1 MLRVFFVEDE
11 SKATPSLREELVR
24 TGYNVVGSA
33 SSSEEALREI
43 ERIRPDLVMIDVALD
58 GGLKGVAVAEAIKD
72 QFGISVLFL
81 LSDADREQIQQAD
94 ITLPFSYILR
104 PSLESEASSA
114 AEGGQS
120 HREREVPESERR
132 YREQFEN
139 AIKTQ
144 MLLAERERVATFA
157 ANVGVALTRG
167 TSLKARL
174 EKCAEAMIR
183 DLGAGIVSIWTATP
197 EGTLAIQAALGA
209 QEKIPTPRTDI
220 PIGQYRIGAIAR
232 DEVPML
238 LNLVTAA
245 PADQDRQWAREAG
258 MVAFA
263 GYPLLCNQR
272 LMGVMALFTEKPL
285 TRATLVAMASVADGI
300 ALAIDRVRT
309 DEALRESEERYRD
322 LVENSEDLIYTHTPD
337 GTILSVNQ
345 AMTRKI
351 GASDPKEIAG
361 RSVLDFIVPRHRD
374 QYRSY
379 LDTIRTQGQAKGLW
393 NARMLNGDERVF
405 EYAVTLRKDG
415 TSLPIVRG
423 RAIDV
428 TERVAA
434 ERALRESEKR
444 FRILVENSLGFICTH
459 DLQGVILAVNPA
471 TAGALGYTQEEMV
484 GKNLTDLVAQG
495 YAHRIADYLKRI
507 ATEGVV
513 SGQMVTLTRDGAE
526 RIWEYRNCLYE
537 ESKEKR
543 YVIGYAQD
551 MTERKRIEQ
560 AKEEIVSI
568 VAHELRS
575 PITSIRGSLEY
586 LTKRMPEPLPVQA
599 QKLIGMAFRGT
610 ERLVRLINDLLDID
624 KIESGKM
631 VFDMKAQEITP
642 LVQQSIESMQPYADQ
657 YKATLVMTQS
667 LPQAKVSLDA
677 DRFIQVMTNLLSN
690 ASKFT
695 PPGKSVEVALTSHDD
710 SVRVS
715 VRDHGPGIPEQ
726 FRGDVFKKFSQ
737 ADMQKGGS
745 GLGLNISKVIVEK
758 LGGSI
763 SFETSASGTTFSVD
777 LPKASSGHG
786 DTETQR

>member
-11 SKATPSLREELVR
+11 SKATPGLAEGLTRS
-24 TGYNVVGSA
+24 GYNVVGSA
-33 SSSEEALREI
+33 STTDNALQEI
-43 ERIRPDLVMIDVALD
+43 ERTRPDLVLIDVALD
-58 GGLKGVAVAEAIKD
+58 GGLKGVAAAEAIQD
-72 QFGISVLFL
+72 RFGISVLFL
-81 LSDADREQIQQAD
+81 LSDADREKLQSAN

-104 PSLESEASSA
+104 PSLDSDPQIGEQEAPRTEKEKEA
-114 AEGGQS
+114 QD
-120 HREREVPESERR
+120 SERR

-167 TSLKARL
+167 TTLQSRL

-183 DLGAGIVSIWTATP
+183 DLGAGIVSIWTSRPDGMLT
-197 EGTLAIQAALGA
+197 IQAALGA
-209 QEKIPTPRTDI
+209 QDKIPTPRTDI
-220 PIGQYRIGAIAR
+220 PIGQFRIGTIAR
-232 DEVPML
+232 DEAPML

-245 PADQDRQWAREAG
+245 PGDHDRHWARDAG

-263 GYPLLCNQR
+263 GYPLICNQR

-322 LVENSEDLIYTHTPD
+322 LVENSEDLIFTHTPD

-345 AMTRKI
+345 AMLRKI
-351 GASDPKEIAG
+351 GAADLKEVVG
-361 RSVLDFIVPRHRD
+361 RSVLDFITPRHRD
-374 QYRSY
+374 GFRAY
-379 LDTIRTQGQAKGLW
+379 LDEVRNNEQAKGLW
-393 NARMLNGDERVF
+393 HARMLNGDERVF
-405 EYAVTLRKDG
+405 EYVATLRKEG
-415 TSLPIVRG
+415 LSMPIVRG
-423 RAIDV
+423 RGIDV

-459 DLQGVILAVNPA
+459 DLDGTILAANPA
-471 TAGALGYTQEEMV
+471 SAAALGYTQEEMS
-484 GKNLTDLVAQG
+484 GKNLTDLVAPA
-495 YAHRIADYLKRI
+495 YAPRIADYLKRI

-513 SGQMVTLTRDGAE
+513 SGQMVTRTRDGAE
-526 RIWEYRNCLYE
+526 RFWEYRNCLYVE
-537 ESKEKR
+537 KRDKR
-543 YVIGYAQD
+543 YVIAYAQD
-551 MTERKRIEQ
+551 MTERKKIEQ
-560 AKEEIVSI
+560 AKDEIVSI

-586 LTKRMPEPLPVQA
+586 LSKRMPEPLPDQA

-631 VFDMKAQEITP
+631 VFDLKAQDITP
-642 LVQQSIESMQPYADQ
+642 LLQQSIETMQGYADQ
-657 YKATLVMTQS
+657 Y
-667 LPQAKVSLDA
+667 QAKLVLTPPSHAVTATLDA
-677 DRFIQVMTNLLSN
+677 DRFIQVMANLLSN

-695 PPGKSVEVALTSHDD
+695 PAGESVEVTLTPGAGTA
-710 SVRVS
+710 RIS
-715 VRDHGPGIPEQ
+715 VRDHGPGIPDK
-726 FRGDVFKKFSQ
+726 FRDDVFKKFSQ

-758 LGGSI
+758 LGGAI
-763 SFETSASGTTFSVD
+763 SFETGSSGTTFHID
-777 LPKASSGHG
+777 LP
-786 DTETQR
+786 TVN

>member
-11 SKATPSLREELVR
+11 SKATPGLREGLTR

-43 ERIRPDLVMIDVALD
+43 ERTRPDLVLIDVALD
-58 GGLKGVAVAEAIKD
+58 GGLKGVAAAEVIQD
-72 QFGISVLFL
+72 RFGISVLFL
-81 LSDADREQIQQAD
+81 LSDADRERLQHAN

-104 PSLESEASSA
+104 PSLEPETPSA
-114 AEGGQS
+114 AEDGQPVD
-120 HREREVPESERR
+120 REKDIPESERR

-139 AIKTQ
+139 AIRTQ

-157 ANVGVALTRG
+157 ANVGVALTHGTTLRG
-167 TSLKARL
+167 RL

-197 EGTLAIQAALGA
+197 EGTLTIQAALGS
-209 QEKIPTPRTDI
+209 QEKIPSPRTDI

-232 DEVPML
+232 DETPML

-245 PADQDRQWAREAG
+245 PGDQDRQWARDAG

-351 GASDPKEIAG
+351 GASDPKDLAG
-361 RSVLDFIVPRHRD
+361 RSVLDYIVPRHRD
-374 QYRSY
+374 EYRLY
-379 LDTIRTQGQAKGLW
+379 LDEVRKQGQAKGLW
-393 NARMLNGDERVF
+393 HARMLNGEERVF
-405 EYAVTLRKDG
+405 EYAVTLRKEG
-415 TSLPIVRG
+415 LSLPIVRG

-428 TERVAA
+428 TERIAA
-434 ERALRESEKR
+434 ERALRASEKR

-459 DLQGVILAVNPA
+459 DLEGAILAANPA
-471 TAGALGYTQEEMV
+471 AAASLGYTQEEMT
-484 GKNLTDLVAQG
+484 GKNLTDLVSPG
-495 YAHRIADYLKRI
+495 YAPRIAEYLKRI
-507 ATEGVV
+507 ALEGVV

-551 MTERKRIEQ
+551 ITERKRIEQ

-586 LTKRMPEPLPVQA
+586 LAKRMPEALPVKA

-631 VFDMKAQEITP
+631 EFDMKAQEISP
-642 LVQQSIESMQPYADQ
+642 LVQQAIESMQAYADQ
-657 YKATLVMTQS
+657 YKATLVMTQP
-667 LPQAKVSLDA
+667 LPQATATVDA

-690 ASKFT
+690 ASKFSLA
-695 PPGKSVEVALTSHDD
+695 GQSVEVALTSRDD
-710 SVRVS
+710 SVQIS
-715 VRDHGPGIPEQ
+715 VRDHGPGIPEM
-726 FRGDVFKKFSQ
+726 FRNDVFKKFSQ

-758 LGGSI
+758 LGGTI
-763 SFETSASGTTFSVD
+763 SFETGSSGTTFYVD
-777 LPKASSGHG
+777 LPKAH
-786 DTETQR
+786 